1 MKVIKNQRRII
12 NCWGIIYDISLL
24 QSKKKEERKK
34 IDNPFTNIWENEN
47 KKEHTNRRNSCEP
60 KKIPQNLYNINNM
73 KINNICN
80 SKINMNSMA
89 EPNYHSNLNSNSLE
103 NKEMKKDKS
112 IIQKSQKEHLFANN
126 MVDIHGNEKDRDI

>member
-1 MKVIKNQRRII
+1 
-12 NCWGIIYDISLL
+12 
-24 QSKKKEERKK
+24 
-34 IDNPFTNIWENEN
+34 
-47 KKEHTNRRNSCEP
+47 
-60 KKIPQNLYNINNM
+60 M